1 MKCSRTADGKECV
14 FFWHEY
20 EENGCFSNWYESP
33 FVMDDFCYRHMEQYI
48 MAEKA
53 KLFHDSE
60 MYTAILRADSPQE
73 CKNLGKQVSGYDEE
87 VWAPERYRI
96 LLTGLRQKFI
106 QNTTLKAELIGTGT
120 AILAEASPYD
130 KIFGVGLTADQAN
143 SVQEHQW
150 PGKNLLGKALM
161 EIRAELAPT
170 KIPEDRSSMAKS
182 LTDSIRS
189 APKCYFSDLKPSM
202 IQDGLPGVYAITN
215 FHTGEVLYVGRT
227 KNLRQRLYNN
237 HLMGPE
243 SNARLK
249 KYLKDDPDETAVTD
263 MAKAKEYLKENCY
276 FQYLVEQDVLK
287 RGQLEG
293 LLSFMLNVKY
303 IHEEH

>member
-1 MKCSRTADGKECV
+1 MKLSYEEKNKYI

-20 EENGCFSNWYESP
+20 EENGCFSNWHDSE
-33 FVMDDFCYRHMEQYI
+33 FILENFCYRHMEQYI

-53 KLFHDSE
+53 KLFHDSK
-60 MYTAILRADSPQE
+60 MYTAILRADKPKE
-73 CKNLGKQVSGYDEE
+73 CKDLGKQVSGYDEA
-87 VWAPERYRI
+87 VWSSRRYDV
-96 LLTGLRQKFI
+96 LLTGLRQKFG
-106 QNTTLKAELIGTGT
+106 QNDALRAELLSTGK

-130 KIFGVGLTADQAN
+130 KIFGIGLTADQAAGMT
-143 SVQEHQW
+143 EDEW
-150 PGKNLLGKALM
+150 PGQNLLGKALM
-161 EIRAELAPT
+161 EIRAEMAPIEVSEERQT
-170 KIPEDRSSMAKS
+170 QAKALSEKI
-182 LTDSIRS
+182 LN
-189 APKCYFSDLKPSM
+189 APKCYFSEFKPSM

-237 HLMGPE
+237 HLMGPT

-249 KYLKDDPDETAVTD
+249 KYLIEDPKETAVTD
-263 MAKAKEYLKENCY
+263 IEEAKDYLKKNCY
-276 FQYLVEQDVLK
+276 FQYLTETDVIK
-287 RGQLEG
+287 RGQIEG